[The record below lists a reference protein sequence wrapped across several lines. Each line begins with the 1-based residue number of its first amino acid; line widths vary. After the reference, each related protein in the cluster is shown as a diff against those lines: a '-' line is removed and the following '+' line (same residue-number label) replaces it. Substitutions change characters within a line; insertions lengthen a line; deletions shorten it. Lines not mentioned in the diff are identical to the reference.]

1 MITEWFDATEAEA
14 FGNMLAEF
22 YDEKF
27 RETEKAADH
36 KQLGKQQKLVAQV
49 LLRAQQ
55 FKATHKLNPYKKAK
69 LGNAFKWK
77 LRGLGHHVELVDQMA
92 KDLMLALR

>member
-1 MITEWFDATEAEA
+1 MITGWFDASEAKA

-27 RETEKAADH
+27 RITEKTAVH
-36 KQLGKQQKLVAQV
+36 KKLGKQQKLVAQV
-49 LLRAQQ
+49 MLKAQQ

-69 LGNAFKWK
+69 LGNVFKWK
-77 LRGLGHHVELVDQMA
+77 LRELGHHAELVDQMA

>member
-1 MITEWFDATEAEA
+1 MITGWFDASEAEA

-22 YDEKF
+22 YGEKF
-27 RETEKAADH
+27 RETEKAAAH
-36 KQLGKQQKLVAQV
+36 KKIGKQQKLVAQV
-49 LLRAQQ
+49 LLKAQQ

-77 LRGLGHHVELVDQMA
+77 LRDLGHHAELIDQMT